1 MIGSIRLWDI
11 RASQAGFDNYNL
23 EERDGESGI
32 NCSDIK
38 TGKAEDW
45 MNTRN
50 QWGWPSGFASTVG
63 RWAVVH
69 KRSIKRRYTH
79 GFQTCTKFVGSRRV
93 SCVAPLRVASGN

>member
-32 NCSDIK
+32 DCSDIK

-45 MNTRN
+45 MNTGDH
-50 QWGWPSGFASTVG
+50 WGLS
-63 RWAVVH
+63 WAGPLDL
-69 KRSIKRRYTH
+69 R
-79 GFQTCTKFVGSRRV
+79 
-93 SCVAPLRVASGN
+93 APLGVSIGYWGSPLALDGCAQTQH